1 VVRFFISVLTLT
13 SALIALSIVSEAGL
27 AATDRQI
34 CDARADY
41 YLGMENYP
49 KTIQLHQEVIS
60 KHPDLALAYYH
71 LGFAY
76 GMLGDHRLELADYQK
91 AVELGL
97 DDWDLFLNLGRLYL
111 ENDQVERARDAFRL
125 ATLLGPY
132 QPETHYNLGLA
143 YERAGEFAKSEQEI
157 LLSLRLKPQQ
167 PDARNTLAL
176 VYAEEGNFNRAHKEW
191 TELVQSNPGYTPARS
206 NLAILKRF
214 EGGQPGGT
222 PSVRGFTRVP

>member
-1 VVRFFISVLTLT
+1 MVRFLISIFILSL
-13 SALIALSIVSEAGL
+13 ALIALLAESRALS
-27 AATDRQI
+27 AATDEQI
-34 CDARADY
+34 CDPRADY
-41 YLGMENYP
+41 YLGMEDYP
-49 KTIQLHQEVIS
+49 KTIELHQEVIG
-60 KHPDLALAYYH
+60 KNPNLALAYYH

-76 GMLGDHRLELADYQK
+76 GMLGDHRRELAEYQR

-111 ENDQVERARDAFRL
+111 EDDQIDRARDAFRL

-132 QPETHYNLGLA
+132 QPEAHYNLALA
-143 YERAGEFAKSEQEI
+143 YERAGQLAKAEQEI

-176 VYAEEGNFNRAHKEW
+176 VYAEEGDLSRAHKEW
-191 TELVQSNPGYTPARS
+191 VELEHSNPGYTPARS

-214 EGGQPGGT
+214 EGGQTDGPR
-222 PSVRGFTRVP
+222 SMSGFTRAP